1 MTLNCSRP
9 ISTQPM
15 RTSTEAWCHV
25 FQLSNRYFDLYMD
38 EMKSSIAMIKL
49 NTPVSRNSARCAK
62 QRAQLALNNYQL
74 LRQVQTFIGDN

>member
-1 MTLNCSRP
+1 MTLNCSRS

-15 RTSTEAWCHV
+15 RTSTEAWAHV

-49 NTPVSRNSARCAK
+49 NK
-62 QRAQLALNNYQL
+62 Q
-74 LRQVQTFIGDN
+74 V